1 MAVETDPDVIANLDA
16 AIAGIQAKLD
26 LREALSVTARANLAA
41 LIDAIQ
47 TRQAQAGVVQQN
59 IAVLE
64 GPTAIAL
71 RRAKRRLE
79 RLKAGTGSD
88 D

>member
-1 MAVETDPDVIANLDA
+1 MAAETDPDVIANIDA

-26 LREALSVTARANLAA
+26 LREALSATARANLD
-41 LIDAIQ
+41 LIIDAIK

-59 IAVLE
+59 IAALE

-71 RRAKRRLE
+71 RRAKNRLE
-79 RLKAGTGSD
+79 RLKAGTID
-88 D
+88 N

>member
-1 MAVETDPDVIANLDA
+1 MAAETDPDVIANLDA

-26 LREALSVTARANLAA
+26 LREALSATARANLAA

-59 IAVLE
+59 IAALE
-64 GPTAIAL
+64 GPTATAL
-71 RRAKRRLE
+71 RRAKHRLE
-79 RLKAGTGSD
+79 RLKAGTLD
-88 D
+88 N

>member
-1 MAVETDPDVIANLDA
+1 MAAETDPDVIANLDA

-41 LIDAIQ
+41 LVDAIQ

-59 IAVLE
+59 IAALE
-64 GPTAIAL
+64 GPTAVAL

-79 RLKAGTGSD
+79 RLKAGTGVED
-88 D
+88 